1 MPYCHH
7 IAVTFTAVDD
17 EHDDDEDTEDP
28 SDDDQLQSETPT
40 AVPAAVWLRVE
51 QSSVLESTG
60 TTTSVLLLGST
71 THLQQIS
78 APSPAPVLRARHA
91 VMF

>member
-40 AVPAAVWLRVE
+40 AVPAAVWL
-51 QSSVLESTG
+51 
-60 TTTSVLLLGST
+60 
-71 THLQQIS
+71 
-78 APSPAPVLRARHA
+78 
-91 VMF
+91 